1 MSWDKVD
8 REERVAELYSA
19 RSEALGILLGCI
31 DMILLAE
38 DNPEIFSIFEK
49 LSTLRK
55 ARRVYDLA
63 AAAYLDARLA
73 R

>member
-8 REERVAELYSA
+8 KDERVAELYSA

-31 DMILLAE
+31 DMILLAGE
-38 DNPEIFSIFEK
+38 HPDVFK
-49 LSTLRK
+49 LVDKLIALRA
-55 ARRVYDLA
+55 ARAAYDLA
-63 AAAYLDARLA
+63 AAAYLDARLT